1 MYHHLWPLFALKLVL
16 FLFLRMAALVWALV
30 FRWWWLVVKC
40 IISGCRGEQVNIIPG
55 EGGALPRIGG
65 RHPLQWP
72 GRLKELLFLHWTI
85 CFVEHLQSIE
95 GRWLIS
101 TGQGTTSYWEI
112 TEHLST
118 SLSKPTEVW
127 WCFNPIFH
135 TQILCLLFHL
145 YKSQLCINI
154 KLREAIIREK
164 KIFCEIIS

>member
-1 MYHHLWPLFALKLVL
+1 MFNGAIGYITRVGGS
-16 FLFLRMAALVWALV
+16 
-30 FRWWWLVVKC
+30 RW
-40 IISGCRGEQVNIIPG
+40 IYYQGRGELCR
-55 EGGALPRIGG
+55 ELGGGTPSKG
-65 RHPLQWP
+65 RGDSKNFFFLQ
-72 GRLKELLFLHWTI
+72 WTI

-145 YKSQLCINI
+145 YKSQLCNI
-154 KLREAIIREK
+154 KLNAIWDHASKVVNKVEQGQSSTAQLGQDHSDDQFIN
-164 KIFCEIIS
+164 I